1 MYPQSRAWA
10 VSEGAGAD
18 GVGSNEMQA
27 MGAGGKLRGEQAKK
41 EVRRENNQV

>member
-18 GVGSNEMQA
+18 GVGSNEMQE
-27 MGAGGKLRGEQAKK
+27 MGGGSKLRGGASK
-41 EVRRENNQV
+41 ERSEERK